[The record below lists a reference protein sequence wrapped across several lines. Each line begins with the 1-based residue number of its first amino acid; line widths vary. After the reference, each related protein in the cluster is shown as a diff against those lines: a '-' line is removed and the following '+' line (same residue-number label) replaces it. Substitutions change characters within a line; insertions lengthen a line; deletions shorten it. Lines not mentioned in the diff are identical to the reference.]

1 MQEQHTIELA
11 PGLRIPAIGLGT
23 WPLTGEEA
31 ADAVARALG
40 NGYRHVD
47 TAANYGNE
55 QAVGEGIARAGVRRE
70 ELWVTSKFNK
80 EDHSRDGVA
89 AAYERACDLMGLDY
103 LDLAIWCTGPTR
115 SRVPLLRLATGW
127 RNWCRQASCAPG
139 ACPTSSRRTCR
150 QSTMRDCARR

>member
-55 QAVGEGIARAGVRRE
+55 QAVGAGIARTGVQRKTV
-70 ELWVTSKFNK
+70 WVTSKFNNEDLNRTGFNRGK
-80 EDHSRDGVA
+80 EQGARSRAIGELLVQRWHALSRSRDG
-89 AAYERACDLMGLDY
+89 L
-103 LDLAIWCTGPTR
+103 TR
-115 SRVPLLRLATGW
+115 GWAT
-127 RNWCRQASCAPG
+127 
-139 ACPTSSRRTCR
+139 
-150 QSTMRDCARR
+150 